1 MKKKMM
7 ALALALAFTAGTV
20 AVANSFTC
28 QVKSVQGTAV
38 TLECKDT
45 DTAKIVVGKP
55 IKVSPNS
62 EKKVE
67 GC

>member
-1 MKKKMM
+1 MKKMM
-7 ALALALAFTAGTV
+7 TLALALAFTAGTV
-20 AVANSFTC
+20 AVVHAFNC
-28 QVKSVQGTAV
+28 NVKSVAGTTV

-45 DTAKIVVGKP
+45 DTAKIEVGKP

-62 EKKVE
+62 GKKAE

>member
-1 MKKKMM
+1 MNKKMM
-7 ALALALAFTAGTV
+7 ALALAMAFTAATV

-28 QVKSVQGTAV
+28 DVKAVTGTTV

-45 DTAKIVVGKP
+45 DTAKIEVGKP
-55 IKVSPNS
+55 IKVSGN
-62 EKKVE
+62 KKKAVE

>member
-7 ALALALAFTAGTV
+7 TLALAVAFTAGMV

-28 QVKSVQGTAV
+28 DVKTVTGTTV
-38 TLECKDT
+38 TLECKAD
-45 DTAKIVVGKP
+45 DTAKIEVGKP
-55 IKVSPNS
+55 IKVSPN
-62 EKKVE
+62 KKKGVE

>member
-7 ALALALAFTAGTV
+7 ALALTVAFTAGTV

-28 QVKSVQGTAV
+28 DVKTVTGTTV

-45 DTAKIVVGKP
+45 DIAKIEVGKP
-55 IKVSPNS
+55 IKVSPN
-62 EKKVE
+62 KKGKVE